1 MRYRILGT
9 TRAFHDDGTPV
20 AIGGARLRALLTSLA
35 MRPGRTVPV
44 GVLVADVWDGDP
56 PADGVAALQALVGR
70 LRRALG
76 HDAIASAEGGYRL
89 CAAEDDV
96 DGHRFVRLT
105 AEGVRALETGDPVK
119 ASTLLA
125 DALALWQG
133 PALADLPDRGGDA
146 ARLRTRRQD
155 AHRTALAAALELG
168 KADEA
173 LPELTALCEEFP
185 LDERLH
191 ALRVRALRD
200 SGRPAEALA
209 AYEETRRLLATRLG
223 TDPGPELRSLHS
235 ALLAGDTG
243 RQDRSGRPERSRHPE
258 RRAPDAPAPPASLTP
273 TPPAPPGNLRARLT
287 SFVGRQDDIR
297 ALHGDLARS
306 RLVTLTGPGGSGK
319 TRLSQEAAEAA
330 GGPSYPDG
338 VWLAE
343 LAPVEDPGGVPEAVL
358 GALRARETVLRG
370 AGAESLRAA
379 DPHADDPLE
388 SLVEHLARRRVLLV
402 LDNCEHVVDAAA
414 ALAEVLLTRC
424 PGLSVVATSREPLG
438 VPGEVVRP
446 VEPLPPGSAFRLF
459 AERGGAARSGFD
471 AEGDPEAVEEI
482 CRRLDG
488 LPLAIE
494 LAAARLRLLTPRQI
508 ADRLDDRFRLL
519 TGGSRTVLPRQQT
532 LRAVVDWSWEL
543 LDEGERAVL
552 RRLSVFAGGCDLPA
566 AEAVCAD
573 PAPGAAAC
581 GEAPAPGSRAGG
593 GPRSADGAAS
603 VNGGGNGPS
612 SAEANGTSGPGG
624 GAHRVE
630 DAFRPGHA
638 IGQGHLGVHGD
649 DIAAVLGSLIDK
661 SLVVAV
667 PGTGPDAG
675 MRYRLLETVAEYA
688 AHRLDQAGERGA
700 TERAHIVHYRELART
715 TDLQLRGHGQ
725 RTALERLQR
734 EWENLRTAMRRA
746 HAAGDE
752 QELLCFVL
760 SLAWYWQMLDQRAE
774 ARHWAGIAVEFSS
787 DPFAPPAA
795 PAPPIHERCT
805 DAPPPMRDEVLAE
818 ARREVWLF
826 RMLQAEFTAEG
837 WLAGQQE
844 WLSNVARV
852 YRAGL
857 PQTCRFPGTFW
868 LLAMLFTGNIDRLL
882 AGLDATVEACERL
895 GYDWDLASV
904 LQMRANVMANRSA
917 YAESAARDADRA
929 LVIFE
934 RLGDHWGAAES
945 LSARGEAHERLG
957 RFEDT
962 VDDFATAVEYAEGLG
977 AGNHVSLLKVRLGQN
992 LFELGRGAEGEKM
1005 IRGVL
1010 AADEGSASAGHE
1022 VVPVA
1027 RMSLALQLG
1036 RAGRRA
1042 EARELLTQAKELLAT
1057 TGPIMIFRSLVLS
1070 GLAWLDAEDGAYARA
1085 REGIRAVMVHA
1096 EIPMSELVAPEMSA
1110 VHLLIAAR
1118 ALAGLATA
1126 PDGADGADGADGRGG
1141 EDRGALAYDAAR
1153 LVGAYEALV
1162 PEGHVRASFEK
1173 ELYEVAWQETLS
1185 ALSGDTAAHAEAH
1198 DRGAALTMAE
1208 ARAII

>member
-1 MRYRILGT
+1 MRYGILGT
-9 TRAFHDDGTPV
+9 TRALHDDGIPV

-44 GVLVADVWDGDP
+44 GVLVAEVWDGDP
-56 PADGVAALQALVGR
+56 PADGIAALQALVGR

-89 CAAEDDV
+89 CADEDEV

-146 ARLRTRRQD
+146 SRLETRRQD
-155 AHRTALAAALELG
+155 AHRTALAAALALG

-173 LPELTALCEEFP
+173 LPELAALCEQFP

-223 TDPGPELRSLHS
+223 TDPGPELCALHS
-235 ALLAGDTG
+235 ALLAGDG
-243 RQDRSGRPERSRHPE
+243 PSAADGSPAADGSGRPESRTPE
-258 RRAPDAPAPPASLTP
+258 APPAPSAP
-273 TPPAPPGNLRARLT
+273 AAVPAPPGNLRARLT
-287 SFVGRQDDIR
+287 SFVGRQDDIE

-343 LAPVEDPGGVPEAVL
+343 LAPVEDPDGVPEAVL

-446 VEPLPPGSAFRLF
+446 VEPLPPVSAFRLF
-459 AERGGAARSGFD
+459 AERGSAARSGFD
-471 AEGDPEAVEEI
+471 AEGDPEAVGEI

-543 LDEGERAVL
+543 LDEPERAVL
-552 RRLSVFAGGCDLPA
+552 RRLSVFAGGCDLAA
-566 AEAVCAD
+566 AETVCAD
-573 PAPGAAAC
+573 PAAGVAAC
-581 GEAPAPGSRAGG
+581 GEAPAPGSRAGDSPG
-593 GPRSADGAAS
+593 RAA
-603 VNGGGNGPS
+603 GGN
-612 SAEANGTSGPGG
+612 SAAAP
-624 GAHRVE
+624 H
-630 DAFRPGHA
+630 GHPV
-638 IGQGHLGVHGD
+638 VHGD
-649 DIAAVLGSLIDK
+649 DVAAVLGSLIDK
-661 SLVVAV
+661 SLVIAV
-667 PGTGPDAG
+667 PGTDPGAG

-688 AHRLDQAGERGA
+688 AQRLDQAGERGA
-700 TERAHIVHYRELART
+700 TERAHVVHYRELARN
-715 TDLQLRGHGQ
+715 TDLRLRGHGQ
-725 RTALERLQR
+725 RAALDLLRR

-760 SLAWYWQMLDQRAE
+760 SLGWYWQMLDQRAE
-774 ARHWAGIAVEFSS
+774 ARHWAGLAVEFSP

-826 RMLQAEFTAEG
+826 RMLQAEFTADG

-844 WLSNVARV
+844 WLSNVTRV

-857 PQTCRFPGTFW
+857 PQTCRYPGTFW
-868 LLAMLFTGNIDRLL
+868 LLAMLFTGDIDRLL

-904 LQMRANVMANRSA
+904 LQMRANVMANRSL

-934 RLGDHWGAAES
+934 RLGDDWGAAES

-957 RFEDT
+957 RFEDA
-962 VDDFATAVEYAEGLG
+962 VDDFARAVGHAEGLG
-977 AGNHVSLLKVRLGQN
+977 AGNHVALLKVRLGQN
-992 LFELGRGAEGEKM
+992 LFELARGAEGEEM

-1010 AADEGSASAGHE
+1010 AAGEEGGATGHD
-1022 VVPVA
+1022 VAPVA

-1042 EARELLTQAKELLAT
+1042 EARALLLQAKELLS
-1057 TGPIMIFRSLVLS
+1057 TGPVMIFRSLVLS
-1070 GLAWLDAEDGAYARA
+1070 GLAWLDTEDGAYAQA
-1085 REGIRAVMVHA
+1085 REGIRAVLVHA

-1126 PDGADGADGADGRGG
+1126 PGGAAGEGGEHDEHDEHG
-1141 EDRGALAYDAAR
+1141 EDRDALALAHDAAR
-1153 LVGAYEALV
+1153 LVGAYERLV

-1173 ELYEVAWQETLS
+1173 ELYEVAWRDTLS
-1185 ALSGDTAAHAEAH
+1185 ALSGDTAAHAQACE
-1198 DRGAALTMAE
+1198 RGAALTMAE
-1208 ARAII
+1208 ARALV